1 MPAAEAAG
9 IFYARKP
16 LIESE
21 YNSQLTLYNFEGLL
35 LTSFVLHNRHV
46 HRGR

>member
-9 IFYARKP
+9 IFYTWILRIK
-16 LIESE
+16 SE
-21 YNSQLTLYNFEGLL
+21 YNSQLTLHNFKSLL
-35 LTSFVLHNRHV
+35 QTSSVLHNRHV